1 MVLGASGASAVLR
14 ISAMFSTA
22 YGTPYSW
29 PLYLVAA
36 IALGSNLAA
45 TSAESGTGATVPF
58 CTSSPSQ
65 SWAPTTTSGPLPT
78 FVASLNCTRVS
89 VTTCTATL
97 MPFSC
102 PNWSAYFFRRGARSA
117 SAQMTRSALASR
129 AGAPEVVGDASA
141 GAAAVVVLLPEGA
154 GVLSAAGVEDPPQ
167 ALMNRAATPVT
178 AAAPIARLCI
188 EVSP

>member
-1 MVLGASGASAVLR
+1 
-14 ISAMFSTA
+14 MFSTA

-36 IALGSNLAA
+36 IAFGSNLAA
-45 TSAESGTGATVPF
+45 TSAASGTGATVPF

-65 SWAPTTTSGPLPT
+65 SWAPTMTSGPLPT
-78 FVASLNCTRVS
+78 LVASLNCWRVS
-89 VTTCTATL
+89 VTTWTATL
-97 MPFSC
+97 MPFSG
-102 PNWSAYFFRRGARSA
+102 PNWSAYFFSGPARSA
-117 SAQMTRSALASR
+117 SDQMTRSALASR
-129 AGAPEVVGDASA
+129 AGAPEVVGE
-141 GAAAVVVLLPEGA
+141 GAAAVVVVLLPEGA
-154 GVLSAAGVEDPPQ
+154 GVLSAAAVDEDPPH